1 MSNRTAEANKAV
13 RQAWKEEQERVR
25 IGKGTRDWTQ
35 EQQKEI
41 LELGRA
47 YYHSDDPNDINDG
60 KAFDGHHM
68 KSVEAYPEFQGDS
81 ANIQFLSKAEHKEA
95 HKGDYRKTS
104 NGYYDPVTRRF
115 TDFGEGKYI
124 PCKVIDLSNPIIE
137 SFDMLENVPA
147 KTKLS
152 EKETLKETKQLP
164 SLMEGQNSQTSIP
177 SERKQGFLA
186 LAKEKFEKICK
197 KIKPVGSWIVEHKK
211 DIAIG
216 AALLVYKKAKNSTG
230 SQSDKVNND
239 YPPSSNDEFDNLDN
253 EYDSKQEDITADN
266 SPRKS
271 PDEHEVK
278 EHEQHYITKNGR
290 ILKKK
295 PKYIRGKKTNDK

>member
-13 RQAWKEEQERVR
+13 RQAWKEEQERIR

-81 ANIQFLSKAEHKEA
+81 ANIQFLSKPEHKEA
-95 HKGDYRKTS
+95 HKGDYRKAS
-104 NGYYDPVTRRF
+104 NGYYDPVTHQYI
-115 TDFGEGKYI
+115 DFGEGKYI

-137 SFDMLENVPA
+137 ISDMLKNVPP

-152 EKETLKETKQLP
+152 EK
-164 SLMEGQNSQTSIP
+164 
-177 SERKQGFLA
+177 GFLA
-186 LAKEKFEKICK
+186 RAKEKLGKTYK
-197 KIKPVGSWIVEHKK
+197 KFKPVCSRIVEHKK
-211 DIAIG
+211 YIAIV
-216 AALLVYKKAKNSTG
+216 AILYVSKKAKNSTG

-278 EHEQHYITKNGR
+278 AHEQHYNTKNGR

-295 PKYIRGKKTNDK
+295 PKYIRGKKSNDK